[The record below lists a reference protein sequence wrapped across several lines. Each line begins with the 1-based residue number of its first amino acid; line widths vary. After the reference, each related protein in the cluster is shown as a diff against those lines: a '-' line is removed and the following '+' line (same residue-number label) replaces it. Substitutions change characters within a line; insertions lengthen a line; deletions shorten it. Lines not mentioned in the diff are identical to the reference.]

1 MTDLLSAAENVSRT
15 LRLAGGERKYPYLT
29 PKGAMIKEVEIF
41 SLLNGLV
48 NHAQFID
55 VSEIAERAVG
65 DDGEY
70 VDAMYPDLFV
80 PPAETARNPTDVTF
94 IYWNFET
101 DGRKGCSTYMLVN
114 EGGSGKYHVIGV
126 FLDTMPVYFGSV
138 DIDAGCFTFFD
149 VDEFYKQFTKKEV
162 TIEDITISAV
172 DNFQWSLRRVACILM
187 VLNTPSFVISV
198 PSGSRQARR
207 QLART
212 KGIAQTRWTKITWQV
227 DQKKAVSGEAN
238 PTNIQQALHYRRG
251 HWRKAE
257 SHHAKSVPF
266 DGEFKTWID
275 GYWAGHPAFG
285 FIKQT
290 RHPKI

>member
-15 LRLAGGERKYPYLT
+15 LRLAGQDRKYPYLT

-41 SLLNGLV
+41 SLLNALV

-65 DDGEY
+65 DTGEY

-80 PPAETARNPTDVTF
+80 PPAETARNPADLTF
-94 IYWNFET
+94 IYWNFESE
-101 DGRKGCSTYMLVN
+101 GRKGCSTYMLVN
-114 EGGSGKYHVIGV
+114 EEGSGKYHVIGV

-138 DIDAGCFTFFD
+138 DIDAGYFTFFD
-149 VDEFYKQFTKKEV
+149 VDEFYKQFDKKEV
-162 TIEDITISAV
+162 TIDDITISAV

-187 VLNTPSFVISV
+187 VLNTPSFVKSV
-198 PSGSRQARR
+198 PCGSRQARR
-207 QLART
+207 HLART
-212 KGIAQTRWTKITWQV
+212 KGIAQTRWSKITWQV
-227 DQKKAVSGEAN
+227 DQAKAITSSDRKS
-238 PTNIQQALHYRRG
+238 NIQQALHFRRG
-251 HWRKAE
+251 HWRK
-257 SHHAKSVPF
+257 SKDTDPKSIAF

>member
-15 LRLAGGERKYPYLT
+15 LRLAGGDRKYPYLT
-29 PKGAMIKEVEIF
+29 PKRAMIKEVEIF

-55 VSEIAERAVG
+55 VSEIAERAVDDTG
-65 DDGEY
+65 DY

-80 PPAETARNPTDVTF
+80 PPAETARNPADVTF
-94 IYWNFET
+94 IYWKFESE
-101 DGRKGCSTYMLVN
+101 GRKGLSTYMLVN
-114 EGGSGKYHVIGV
+114 EGGSGKYHVIAV

-149 VDEFYKQFTKKEV
+149 VDEYYKQFTKTEV
-162 TIEDITISAV
+162 TIDDITMSSV

-187 VLNTPSFVISV
+187 VLNTPSFVTSV
-198 PSGSRQARR
+198 PCGSRQARR
-207 QLART
+207 HLART
-212 KGIAQTRWTKITWQV
+212 KGIAQTRWSKITWQV
-227 DQKKAVSGEAN
+227 DQVKAINSSDG
-238 PTNIQQALHYRRG
+238 TSNIQQALHFRRG
-251 HWRKAE
+251 HWRKAKDTDP
-257 SHHAKSVPF
+257 KSVSF